1 MLTATSSWSGR
12 IISAKTASTR
22 RLRARVCC
30 ASVCGRFSKK
40 PAIVKTGERIGDGIQ
55 FEFLEIFMLDN
66 DGHAEEA
73 RGCEHVHQCGF
84 ESNLPACLVRHRAAP
99 RERFVPHLDALRFA
113 QLDVTDRPQ
122 ETLEEL
128 SPCRQV
134 KALERIRKQLEI
146 RILDRQT

>member
-1 MLTATSSWSGR
+1 
-12 IISAKTASTR
+12 
-22 RLRARVCC
+22 
-30 ASVCGRFSKK
+30 
-40 PAIVKTGERIGDGIQ
+40 
-55 FEFLEIFMLDN
+55 MLDN

-73 RGCEHVHQCGF
+73 RGCEHIHQCGF

-146 RILDRQT
+146 RILDRQTRGRKGTGAGHIRNKPNLCLSPRGLGQACRLFYNSLEQPRGHSYWTSVTLESNRA